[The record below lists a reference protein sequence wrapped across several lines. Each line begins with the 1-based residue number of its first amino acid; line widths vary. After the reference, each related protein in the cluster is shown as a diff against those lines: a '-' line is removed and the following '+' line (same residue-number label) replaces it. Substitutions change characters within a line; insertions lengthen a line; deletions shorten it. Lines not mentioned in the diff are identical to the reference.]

1 MTPEQKRDRMLKRVL
16 PALFITVIY
25 FVFVSNFMVEAK
37 DKAEKKY
44 IELAQKGLSQ
54 SALDAKQAQ
63 TQRLQQQLRDLTQKK
78 ATLQS
83 KIQAIAGFMTS
94 TEDSAI
100 TAGLV
105 SKILADHQV
114 IVIEETVQTL
124 QVADLS
130 KSIRD
135 IKSWLQ
141 PGETITGQKLEL
153 RGDFLA
159 MYHALEVIKQQKIS
173 VLPIV
178 FSMQSPDDKGGLQ
191 WTLSLWM

>member
-159 MYHALEVIKQQKIS
+159 MYHALEAIKQQKIS